1 MPLPGG
7 EPLNQEE
14 EAEGPAT
21 LMATE
26 RASRGRYGEGLR
38 QVQSGHA
45 LTARFGFAIVM
56 KKIFSML
63 VVLLAGTLMAAP
75 AMADYPDRAL
85 RMVVPFGAG
94 GGVDALARPLAKEL
108 GQILGQS
115 VIVENKPSTNGQIG
129 MTEVARAQPDGYTM
143 VMSSAAY
150 ALAPA
155 FYRDLPYD
163 IQKDFAPVTILA
175 SNPLVLVA
183 STHFKAS
190 TVKQMIDMA
199 RARSG
204 SVNFAAPG
212 NSGIHF
218 LAGELMGTVAG
229 VKWTSVPYKGAGP
242 AFPDLISGQVD
253 VMFDNPASSLP
264 FVQSGR
270 LKLLATT
277 GQKRLAAAG
286 DAPTVAETLP
296 GFDAANWFVL
306 AVPAG
311 TPPDRI
317 RKLHD
322 ASVQAMKQPDLVEF
336 MKRNGIG
343 PILNTPAEAAAYI
356 RSEAEKWGG
365 VVRDNRLAVQ

>member
-1 MPLPGG
+1 MRR
-7 EPLNQEE
+7 Q
-14 EAEGPAT
+14 PAI
-21 LMATE
+21 A
-26 RASRGRYGEGLR
+26 
-38 QVQSGHA
+38 
-45 LTARFGFAIVM
+45 M
-56 KKIFSML
+56 KKS
-63 VVLLAGTLMAAP
+63 VVLPFAALLYALLSATP
-75 AMADYPDRAL
+75 TRADYPDRPL
-85 RMVVPFGAG
+85 RMIVPFGAG
-94 GGVDALARPLAKEL
+94 GGVDALARPLAREL
-108 GQILGQS
+108 SQILGQS

-129 MTEVARAQPDGYTM
+129 MAEVARAAPDGYTV

-150 ALAPA
+150 AITPA
-155 FYRDLPYD
+155 FYQDLPYD
-163 IQKDFAPVTILA
+163 IRKDYAPVTILA

-190 TVKQMIDMA
+190 TVQDMIAMA
-199 RARSG
+199 RAKSG

-218 LAGELMGTVAG
+218 LAGELMGSVAA

-270 LKLLATT
+270 LKLIATT
-277 GQKRLAAAG
+277 GQQRLAAAG
-286 DAPTVAETLP
+286 NAPTVAETLP

-306 AVPAG
+306 AAPAG

-317 RKLHD
+317 QKLYD
-322 ASVQAMKQPDLVEF
+322 ASTRAMRQPALVEF
-336 MKRNGIG
+336 MDRNGIG
-343 PILNTPAEAAAYI
+343 AILSTPAEAAGYI
-356 RSEAEKWGG
+356 QAEADKWSG

>member
-1 MPLPGG
+1 MRRPGI
-7 EPLNQEE
+7 
-14 EAEGPAT
+14 AARRD
-21 LMATE
+21 MAGCP
-26 RASRGRYGEGLR
+26 RAS
-38 QVQSGHA
+38 
-45 LTARFGFAIVM
+45 AIIM
-56 KKIFSML
+56 KKSASTL
-63 VVLLAGTLMAAP
+63 AALLCGLLFNAH

-108 GQILGQS
+108 GEILGQS

-129 MTEVARAQPDGYTM
+129 MTEVARAEPDGYTM

-150 ALAPA
+150 AITPA
-155 FYRDLPYD
+155 FYHDLPYSVV
-163 IQKDFAPVTILA
+163 KDFAPVTILA

-183 STHFKAS
+183 STKFQAS
-190 TVKQMIDMA
+190 TVADMIAMA

-212 NSGIHF
+212 NSGVHY
-218 LAGELMGTVAG
+218 LAAELLGSVAG

-270 LKLLATT
+270 LKLIATT

-286 DAPTVAETLP
+286 NAPTIAETLP

-311 TPPDRI
+311 TPQARI
-317 RKLHD
+317 QKLYD
-322 ASVQAMKQPDLVEF
+322 ASVRAMKQPAIVEF
-336 MKRNGIG
+336 MNRNGIA
-343 PILNTPAEAAAYI
+343 PILDSPPEAARYIRAEAD
-356 RSEAEKWGG
+356 KWRG
-365 VVRDNRLAVQ
+365 VVKDNGLSVQ

>member
-1 MPLPGG
+1 MG
-7 EPLNQEE
+7 
-14 EAEGPAT
+14 ARHAT
-21 LMATE
+21 AG
-26 RASRGRYGEGLR
+26 A
-38 QVQSGHA
+38 
-45 LTARFGFAIVM
+45 AIVM
-56 KKIFSML
+56 KKTAPML
-63 VVLLAGTLMAAP
+63 ASLLAALLFCAA
-75 AMADYPDRAL
+75 AAADYPERPL
-85 RMVVPFGAG
+85 RMIVPFGAG

-108 GQILGQS
+108 SQILGQS

-129 MTEVARAQPDGYTM
+129 MAEVARAEPDGYTM

-150 ALAPA
+150 AITPA

-163 IQKDFAPVTILA
+163 IRKDFAPVTILA

-190 TVKQMIDMA
+190 TVAQMIDMA
-199 RARSG
+199 RTRTG

-218 LAGELMGTVAG
+218 LAGELMGSVAG

-270 LKLLATT
+270 LKLIATT
-277 GQKRLAAAG
+277 GQERLAAAG

-311 TPPDRI
+311 TPRDRI
-317 RKLHD
+317 QTLYD
-322 ASVQAMKQPDLVEF
+322 ASKRAMQQAALMEF
-336 MKRNGIG
+336 MQRNGIDA
-343 PILNTPAEAAAYI
+343 ILNTPADAAGYIQAEAD
-356 RSEAEKWGG
+356 KWGG

>member
-1 MPLPGG
+1 MRKTASLFAALLCG
-7 EPLNQEE
+7 LLC
-14 EAEGPAT
+14 ATPAS
-21 LMATE
+21 AGYPE
-26 RASRGRYGEGLR
+26 R
-38 QVQSGHA
+38 
-45 LTARFGFAIVM
+45 
-56 KKIFSML
+56 
-63 VVLLAGTLMAAP
+63 P
-75 AMADYPDRAL
+75 L

-94 GGVDALARPLAKEL
+94 GGVDALARPLAREL
-108 GQILGQS
+108 SQILGQS

-129 MTEVARAQPDGYTM
+129 MAEVARAEPDGYTV

-150 ALAPA
+150 AITPA
-155 FYRDLPYD
+155 FYHDLPYD
-163 IQKDFAPVTILA
+163 IRKDFAPVTILA

-190 TVKQMIDMA
+190 TVQEMIAMA
-199 RARSG
+199 RAKAG
-204 SVNFAAPG
+204 AVNFAAPG

-218 LAGELMGTVAG
+218 LAGELMGSVAG

-270 LKLLATT
+270 LKLIATT
-277 GQKRLAAAG
+277 GQQRLAAAG
-286 DAPTVAETLP
+286 NAPTVAEVLP

-306 AVPAG
+306 AAPAG

-317 RKLHD
+317 RTLYE
-322 ASVQAMKQPDLVEF
+322 ASQRAMRQPALVEF
-336 MKRNGIG
+336 MDRNGIAA
-343 PILNTPAEAAAYI
+343 ILSPPAEAARYI
-356 RSEAEKWGG
+356 EAEAGKWGG